1 MNIRQKREK
10 SRVCVDKTTV
20 LYFFTAKPQLQ
31 THAIT
36 VKKSESFGTGAF
48 SEITDSINLIY
59 LKEEVEILVET
70 PILNF
75 KDPLPLQ
82 KKKRLKKLHVL
93 RSKTE
98 RERKKQLFH
107 EKM

>member
-1 MNIRQKREK
+1 MCGQNY
-10 SRVCVDKTTV
+10 CALLLHCKTATPNSC
-20 LYFFTAKPQLQ
+20 Y
-31 THAIT
+31 HS
-36 VKKSESFGTGAF
+36 KKSESFGTGAF

-70 PILNF
+70 PILNS